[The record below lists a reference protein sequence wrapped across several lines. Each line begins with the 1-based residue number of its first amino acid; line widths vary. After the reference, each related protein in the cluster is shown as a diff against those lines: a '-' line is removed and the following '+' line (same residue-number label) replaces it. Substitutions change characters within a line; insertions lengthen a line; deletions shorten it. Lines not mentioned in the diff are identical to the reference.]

1 MEPADTYLC
10 IVPGRGGA
18 SEKLFLP
25 FDDDPT
31 LSVIL
36 SKAFLLARDTRITDR
51 SIVLRSA
58 RAEGAGRTSL
68 GPAIGWTR

>member
-10 IVPGRGGA
+10 IVPGRGRA
-18 SEKLFLP
+18 SERLFLP
-25 FDDDPT
+25 FDDEPT

-51 SIVLRSA
+51 SIVLQIR
-58 RAEGAGRTSL
+58 EG
-68 GPAIGWTR
+68 